1 MVSSLITVA
10 VIAWLAQ
17 LALGGWQIR
26 QFNRAFDKLCQQG
39 RVGVG
44 RSGGR
49 FKPRVVVAIALDNED
64 NVADTLLMR
73 GLTVFARPQK
83 IAALQGKSLQDLQ
96 PDVIFPHDPLCQNAL
111 SLALKLKHG

>member
-1 MVSSLITVA
+1 MVSSLITIA

-49 FKPRVVVAIALDNED
+49 FKPRVVVAIALDNEN
-64 NVADTLLMR
+64 NVVDTLLMR

-96 PDVIFPHDPLCQNAL
+96 PDVIFPHDPLSQNAL